1 MSLFA
6 ISIATAAQL
15 LLVWFSVSLSAA
27 PMPPSTVH
35 QYQLDNGL
43 KIVVKVDRR
52 APVVVSQIW
61 YKIGSSYEPS
71 GATGISHVLEHMM
84 FQGTDKVP
92 GSEFSRIIADNGGK
106 ENAFTG
112 RDYTSYFQQLERSRL
127 EIAFELEADRMRNLR
142 LQADDFKREREVVIE
157 ERRLRTDD
165 KPTALTYEQFMA
177 TAFNNNPYGQPIIGW
192 MSDLEQLTLDDLQ
205 QWYQR
210 WYAPNNAT
218 LVVAGD
224 VEPEAVFALAKR
236 HFGNLPPS
244 QLTAVK
250 QRQEPPQYGERRLTV
265 RAAAKVPLVLMGYQV
280 PVLRTSDAPWKSY
293 ALELL
298 AYVLDGGDSA
308 RLSRD
313 LVRGEALAA
322 SAGAGYDL
330 YARHDSLFL
339 LEGVPVDGVTPAKI
353 EQALKRQV
361 AELQQQ
367 LVKPEELERIKT
379 QLIASKVYE
388 QDSLFYQ
395 AMQIGM
401 LETVGLNWQLADS
414 YIEQLQAL
422 TPQQLQQV
430 AQEYLIDSRLTV
442 AWLLPEQES

>member
-1 MSLFA
+1 
-6 ISIATAAQL
+6 
-15 LLVWFSVSLSAA
+15 
-27 PMPPSTVH
+27 MPPSTVH